1 MDVSSVYIPRNVVF
15 LYWFFL
21 KSAICNKH
29 DLKGCKFVKTKQLLE
44 YEFQFVQ
51 VIQPVQNKDGSIRE
65 VTPQDRYEKR
75 ESSKLHKYGSG
86 TYCYFS
92 IDAAKWAG
100 VSGVYTIYIENQLI
114 YIGQAQNLAKRF
126 NQEYGS
132 ISPRA
137 CYEHGQTTNCKINQ
151 VVLNAAK
158 AGKQIE
164 LFFLTTPYYQKIEEE
179 LIRFYNPQYNVAL
192 RSDRATDQF
201 EQRRTRAR
209 TTDYTSSKKSTSEKT
224 AKNVSTDEVRAYIQE
239 LIQTAKS
246 NGLHELTLRS
256 GEIHSLLGMDRA
268 MPTVCRAMRTLR
280 GDYKYIV
287 IEQPPKGKG
296 SRLVFRY
303 LF

>member
-1 MDVSSVYIPRNVVF
+1 M
-15 LYWFFL
+15 
-21 KSAICNKH
+21 
-29 DLKGCKFVKTKQLLE
+29 KTKLLLE

-65 VTPQDRYEKR
+65 VAPQDRYEKR
-75 ESSKLHKYGSG
+75 DALKLHKYGSG

-100 VSGVYTIYIENQLI
+100 ASGVYALYIDDQLV
-114 YIGQAQNLAKRF
+114 YIGQALNFATRF
-126 NQEYGS
+126 NQGYGL

-137 CYEHGQTTNCKINQ
+137 CYEHGQETNCKINQ
-151 VVLNAAK
+151 VVLSATK

-164 LFFLTTPYYQKIEEE
+164 LFFLTTPYYQEIEEE

-201 EQRRTRAR
+201 EQHRMRTK
-209 TTDYTSSKKSTSEKT
+209 TPNYKSSMKSSSGMPV
-224 AKNVSTDEVRAYIQE
+224 KNVSTEEVRNYIQK
-239 LIQTAKS
+239 LIQTAKF

-268 MPTVCRAMRTLR
+268 MPTVCSAMRTLR

-287 IEQPPKGKG
+287 IEQPPKGNG